1 MRWRRLGR
9 RVSKR
14 VKIMTL
20 ERERKIPT
28 TRYVVRRDGDGRI
41 WAGPYRWQGITFTEA
56 ERFWYQFTTVESA
69 HAAITGNGFVG
80 VSVLQIV

>member
-14 VKIMTL
+14 VKVIAL

-28 TRYVVRRDGDGRI
+28 TRFVVRRDGDGRT

-80 VSVLQIV
+80 VSVRQIV